1 MTQSQ
6 LDRAVARATGES
18 LSTIRHRGF
27 TVVEMP
33 TTELP
38 DDPAAPQ
45 VVDWDAL
52 EAARTGLLPRQ
63 TRRQRLAA

>member
-18 LSTIRHRGF
+18 LSTISRMGF
-27 TVVEMP
+27 SEVIDEP
-33 TTELP
+33 GEY
-38 DDPAAPQ
+38 DRDPL

-52 EAARTGLLPRQ
+52 DAQRRSDSPHCFSPCIAA
-63 TRRQRLAA
+63 